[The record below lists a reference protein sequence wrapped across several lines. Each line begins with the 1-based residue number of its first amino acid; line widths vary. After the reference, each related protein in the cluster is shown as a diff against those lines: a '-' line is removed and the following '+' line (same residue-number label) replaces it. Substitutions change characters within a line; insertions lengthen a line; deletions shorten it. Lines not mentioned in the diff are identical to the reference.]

1 MWTMKNGTSISI
13 DDMDVS
19 HLRNSLRML
28 IKRHTQLL
36 THTNSLI
43 DDYNRLLGKKNK
55 EFVLNGDMAEQF
67 NRSFDEDEYE
77 TDIY

>member
-19 HLRNSLRML
+19 HLKNSLRML

-43 DDYNRLLGKKNK
+43 DDYNRLLSKKNK

>member
-43 DDYNRLLGKKNK
+43 DDYNRLLSKKNK